1 MNAAQFDADI
11 PTLRRILGESRTVA
25 VVGLSQNWHRPSN
38 FAAKYLKDHGYTI
51 IPVNPAYDEVLGE
64 KCYASLREIPQPVDI
79 VDCFRRAED
88 IPPLAADA
96 IAIGAKVLWLQLGII
111 NLEAAAAARAAGLE
125 VVMDRCIKIEHA
137 RLFGGLN
144 FVGVN
149 TRVISS
155 KRPKII
161 HN

>member
-51 IPVNPAYDEVLGE
+51 IPVNPAYAEVLGE
-64 KCYASLREIPQPVDI
+64 KCYASLREIPKAVDI

-96 IAIGAKVLWLQLGII
+96 IAIGAKVLWMQLGII
-111 NLEAAAAARAAGLE
+111 NLEAAAVAHAAGLE
-125 VVMDRCIKIEHA
+125 VIMDRCIKIEHA